1 MCARTYLSRGSI
13 LKKSTTL
20 ASRWDALVQLY
31 GQIASR
37 LENILNIR
45 HEIGLT
51 DFLALRA
58 LARHFG
64 PHMRIQ
70 QLAAELG
77 ISHSAASRSVG
88 KLEKVHILARYEC
101 SADRRGTYT
110 ELTDAGRAVL
120 KAAEITYTAA
130 VTEMMSSVA
139 ANELLQRASGQS
151 VPMD

>member
-1 MCARTYLSRGSI
+1 VRAHTSVKRFA
-13 LKKSTTL
+13 LKKSN
-20 ASRWDALVQLY
+20 AVVSRWDALVQLY
-31 GQIASR
+31 GQLAPR

-45 HEIGLT
+45 HSIGLT
-51 DFLALRA
+51 DFLALRS
-58 LARHFG
+58 LARHFE

-77 ISHSAASRSVG
+77 ISHSAASRLVG

-120 KAAEITYTAA
+120 KEAESTYKAA

-139 ANELLQRASGQS
+139 ATELLRRASGQS
-151 VPMD
+151 VPIE